1 MSKVTYDPFA
11 DMAHDPYFA
20 DMVEDKAVD
29 VVDMVVAKN
38 RDYGNSFEKLVNKY
52 GMVALAI
59 RFADKFNRL
68 DSLVKNGRN
77 YVPDETLEDTLK
89 DIAGY
94 ALLGLVLLEKWKNPN
109 PCREIKLGTTNGG
122 EIKQNNPNPQSNLPD
137 GFEQLELFDSYK

>member
-1 MSKVTYDPFA
+1 MSKVTY
-11 DMAHDPYFA
+11 DPYFA
-20 DMVEDKAVD
+20 DMVEEKAVD

-38 RDYGNSFEKLVNKY
+38 RDYGNSFEKLVDKY

-68 DSLVKNGRN
+68 DSLVTNGRN
-77 YVPDETLEDTLK
+77 YVPDETIEDTLK

-109 PCREIKLGTTNGG
+109 PCREIKLGATNGG